1 MSGGAR
7 VIVAM
12 SGGVDSSVAALRLVR
27 AGYDVLGVTLHL
39 WDYPEEVADAKA
51 RCCAPEDQHDARR
64 VADAL
69 DIPHYVFDR
78 RELFREQ
85 VVAPFVDAY
94 LAGRTPSP
102 CNDCN
107 RTVKL
112 TELFHLAD
120 KLGARFV
127 ATGHYARILEDSQG
141 HKRIARGR
149 DAQKDQSYFL
159 HATPRDQV
167 ERLLFPLGEASK
179 AEVREEA
186 VAAKLVGATKGESQ
200 ELCFI
205 GAGDGAYAAFVERE
219 SNGRVRPGPIVDESG
234 RVIAQHGGVHRFTIG
249 QRKGLGV
256 ATGKPTFVARIEG
269 DTGVVHVATGERL
282 HGREAVLEDLVLGEG
297 VSLPLERASVRV
309 RYRHEGAAARLEAH
323 PLGAR
328 IVFDEPTRAL
338 TPGQTAV
345 IYEGDC
351 VLGGGRIAEVLPSDL
366 AGRAPAEG
374 EAAVRA

>member
-1 MSGGAR
+1 MSGGER

-27 AGYDVLGVTLHL
+27 AGYEVLGVTLHL
-39 WDYPEEVADAKA
+39 WDYPEEVEDAKA

-85 VVAPFVDAY
+85 VVTPFVEAY
-94 LAGRTPSP
+94 LEGRTPSP

-127 ATGHYARILEDSQG
+127 ATGHYARILEDSRGQ
-141 HKRIARGR
+141 KRIARAV

-159 HATPRDQV
+159 HATPRAQV
-167 ERLLFPLGEASK
+167 ERLLFPLGDASK

-186 VAAKLVGATKGESQ
+186 IAAKLVGATKGESQ

-219 SNGRVRPGPIVDESG
+219 AAGRVRPGPIVDEAG
-234 RVIAQHGGVHRFTIG
+234 RVLAQHGGVHRFTVG
-249 QRKGLGV
+249 QRKGLGI
-256 ATGKPTFVARIEG
+256 ATGKPTFVARIESE
-269 DTGVVHVATGERL
+269 TGTVHVASGERIQ
-282 HGREAVLEDLVLGEG
+282 GREAVLEDLVLGEG
-297 VSLPLERASVRV
+297 VELPLAHATVRV
-309 RYRHEGAAARLEAH
+309 RYRHEGASARLEAH
-323 PLGAR
+323 GPGAR
-328 IVFDEPTRAL
+328 IVFEEPTRAL

-345 IYEGDC
+345 IYEGPC
-351 VLGGGRIAEVLPSDL
+351 VVGGGRIAAVP
-366 AGRAPAEG
+366 APE
-374 EAAVRA
+374 ELRP

>member
-1 MSGGAR
+1 MSTGER

-27 AGYDVLGVTLHL
+27 AGYEVLGVTLHL
-39 WDYPEEVADAKA
+39 WDYPEEVEDAKA

-85 VVAPFVDAY
+85 VVGPFVDAY

-120 KLGARFV
+120 KLGARYV

-141 HKRIARGR
+141 IKRIARGL

-159 HATPRDQV
+159 HATPRVQID
-167 ERLLFPLGEASK
+167 RLLFPLGASSK
-179 AEVREEA
+179 AEVRDEA
-186 VAAKLVGATKGESQ
+186 IAANLVGATKGESQ

-219 SNGRVRPGPIVDESG
+219 GGGRVRPGPIVDETG
-234 RVIAQHGGVHRFTIG
+234 RVLAQHGGVHRFTVG
-249 QRKGLGV
+249 QRKGLGI
-256 ATGKPTFVARIEG
+256 ATGKPTFVARIESE
-269 DTGVVHVATGERL
+269 TGTVHVASGERL
-282 HGREAVLEDLVLGEG
+282 QGHGAILEDLTLGDG
-297 VSLPLERASVRV
+297 VRLPLENVAVRV
-309 RYRHEGAAARLEAH
+309 RYRHEGATARVEAH
-323 PLGAR
+323 PQGAR
-328 IVFDEPTRAL
+328 VIFGEATRAL

-345 IYEGDC
+345 LYAGDC
-351 VLGGGRIAEVLPSDL
+351 VLGGGRIAAV
-366 AGRAPAEG
+366 PAEG
-374 EAAVRA
+374 LEELRP

>member
-1 MSGGAR
+1 MRER

-39 WDYPEEVADAKA
+39 WDYPDEVQDAKA

-69 DIPHYVFDR
+69 DFPHYVFDR
-78 RELFREQ
+78 RDLFREQ
-85 VVAPFVDAY
+85 VVAPFVEAY

-127 ATGHYARILEDSQG
+127 ATGHYARILEDSRG
-141 HKRIARGR
+141 SKRIARAR

-159 HATPRDQV
+159 HATPREQID
-167 ERLLFPLGEASK
+167 RLIFPLGESSK
-179 AEVREEA
+179 SEVRAEA
-186 VAAKLVGATKGESQ
+186 VAARLVGATTGESQ
-200 ELCFI
+200 ELCFV

-219 SNGRVRPGPIVDESG
+219 AEGRVRPGPIVDEQG
-234 RVIAQHGGVHRFTIG
+234 RVLAHHGGVHRFTIG
-249 QRKGLGV
+249 QRRGLGI
-256 ATGKPTFVARIEG
+256 ATGTPTFVARIDG
-269 DTGVVHVATGERL
+269 DTGTVHVATGNRL
-282 HGREAVLEDLVLGEG
+282 DGRSAILEDVTLGEG
-297 VSLPLERASVRV
+297 VTLPITRASVRV
-309 RYRHEGAAARLEAH
+309 RYRHEGALAH
-323 PLGAR
+323 VEPHPRGAR
-328 IVFDEPTRAL
+328 VVFAEATRAL

-351 VLGGGRIAEVLPSDL
+351 VIAGGRIVDVPPTDASEQPAYEVI
-366 AGRAPAEG
+366 
-374 EAAVRA
+374 EAVP

>member
-1 MSGGAR
+1 MSGRER

-12 SGGVDSSVAALRLVR
+12 SGGVDSSVAALRLAR
-27 AGYDVLGVTLHL
+27 EGYEVLGVTLHL

-78 RELFREQ
+78 RELFRAQ

-127 ATGHYARILEDSQG
+127 ATGHYARILDDSQG
-141 HKRIARGR
+141 KKRIARGR

-159 HATPRDQV
+159 HATPREQI
-167 ERLLFPLGEASK
+167 ERLLFPLGESSK

-219 SNGRVRPGPIVDESG
+219 AEGRVRPGPIVDESG
-234 RVIAQHGGVHRFTIG
+234 RVLAHHAGVHRFTVG
-249 QRKGLGV
+249 QRKGLGI
-256 ATGKPTFVARIEG
+256 ATGKPTFVTRIESE
-269 DTGVVHVATGERL
+269 TGTVHVATGERL
-282 HGREAVLEDLVLGEG
+282 HGHEAILEDVTLGDG
-297 VSLPLERASVRV
+297 VTLPIARASVRV
-309 RYRHEGAAARLEAH
+309 RYRHEGSAARLEPH
-323 PLGAR
+323 PRGAR
-328 IVFDEPTRAL
+328 IVFAEPTRAL

-345 IYEGDC
+345 VYEGDC
-351 VLGGGRIAEVLPSDL
+351 VIAGGRIAEVPHDDVLE
-366 AGRAPAEG
+366 ARGGG
-374 EAAVRA
+374 EVCA